1 MFQDNPLLAQ
11 LKQQLH
17 SQTPRVEG
25 VVKGTEKG
33 FGFLEVDGQK
43 SYFIPPPYMKKVMH
57 GDRIIATLHT
67 EKEREIAEPETL
79 VEPFLSRF
87 VGRVQKRDDRL
98 SIVPDHPLLKDAIPC
113 RPVRELTH
121 NFQAGDWAVAEMRRH
136 PLKGDRGFNADL
148 THFITEGEDHFAP
161 WWVTLARHNLEKE
174 APEMQAL
181 SEPDAALVRED
192 LTALEFVTIDS
203 ASTEDMDDAL
213 YVTDNGD
220 GSLQLTIAIADPTAY
235 VEQGSKLDDIA
246 RVRAFTNYLP
256 GFNIP
261 MLPRDLSDNLCSLCP
276 NERRQVLACRV
287 TIAADGALG
296 DDIQFF
302 AAEIESKAKLVYDE
316 VSDWLDGIA
325 GWQPPSDAIAQQ
337 ITLLKRVCDARNAW
351 RHQHALVFKDRPDYR
366 FVLGEKGDVLEIVT
380 EQRRSA
386 NRIVEECMIAA
397 NVCAAIVLRDRL
409 GFGVYNVHTGFDPAL
424 VEQAVTVLQA
434 NGVEA
439 EAEKL
444 LTLDGFCE
452 LRRHLDAQ
460 PTQFLDSRIRRFQT
474 FAEISTTPGPHFGL
488 GLEAYATWTSPIRKY
503 GDMVNHRLLKAIIN
517 QQPAEKPQDDVTV
530 QLAERRRLNRMAE
543 RDVGDW
549 LYARFL
555 QDKAGTDTRFNAEII
570 DVTRGGLRVRLL
582 DNGAVAFIPAPFIH
596 AVRDE
601 MQCSQETGTVQ
612 IKGEVVYRQSDTL
625 QVTIAEVRM
634 ETRSVIARPQRL
646 SAGFTQ
652 QWQHRQRSQRSH
664 HQIDGGRQ
672 QRTAQRDRLRSD
684 VLGEAAEDRH
694 PEAVDQRKPQRTNAL
709 REQLRNHQHGRHRT
723 ERGQPDQHRDDQQ
736 QHRRMRHR
744 AQPPKRRQGHD
755 QNRDPRPAD
764 QRQTAVTIAPVPDQ
778 QTAAEGDEP
787 RQ

>member
-57 GDRIIATLHT
+57 GDRVSATLHT
-67 EKEREIAEPETL
+67 EKDREIAEPETL
-79 VEPFLSRF
+79 IEPFLSRF

-98 SIVPDHPLLKDAIPC
+98 SIVPDHPLLKDAIQC
-113 RPVRELTH
+113 RPARGLNH
-121 NFQAGDWAVAEMRRH
+121 NFQAGDWAVAEMCRH

-148 THFITEGEDHFAP
+148 TQFITDGEDHLAP

-174 APEMQAL
+174 APEMIAI
-181 SEPDAALVRED
+181 SEPDASLPRED
-192 LTALEFVTIDS
+192 LTALNFVTIDS

-213 YVTDNGD
+213 FVQDNGD

-235 VEQGSKLDDIA
+235 VEQGSPLDEIA
-246 RVRAFTNYLP
+246 RKRAFTNYLP

-261 MLPRDLSDNLCSLCP
+261 MLPRDLSDNLCSLRP
-276 NERRQVLACRV
+276 NQRRPVLACRV
-287 TIAADGALG
+287 TIGADGALA
-296 DDIQFF
+296 DDIRFF

-316 VSDWLDGIA
+316 VSDWLEGIA
-325 GWQPPSDAIAQQ
+325 GWQPSSDDIAQQ
-337 ITLLKRVCDARNAW
+337 ITLLKRVCDVRNSW

-366 FVLGEKGDVLEIVT
+366 FVLGEKGEVLEIVT

-386 NRIVEECMIAA
+386 NRIVEECMIAS

-409 GFGVYNVHTGFDPAL
+409 GFGIYNVHTGFDPLL

-439 EAEKL
+439 DAEKL
-444 LTLDGFCE
+444 LTLEGFCE
-452 LRRHLDAQ
+452 LRRHLDSQ
-460 PTQFLDSRIRRFQT
+460 PTQFLDSRIRRSQT
-474 FAEISTTPGPHFGL
+474 YAEISTTPGPHYGL

-503 GDMVNHRLLKAIIN
+503 GDMVNHRLLKAIIAE
-517 QQPAEKPQDDVTV
+517 QSAEKPQDEVTV

-549 LYARFL
+549 LYARYL
-555 QDKAGTDTRFNAEII
+555 KDKAGTDERFNAEII

-601 MQCSQETGTVQ
+601 MVCSQETGTVQ
-612 IKGEVVYRQSDTL
+612 IKGEVVYRQGDNL

-634 ETRSVIARPQRL
+634 ETRSVIARP
-646 SAGFTQ
+646 
-652 QWQHRQRSQRSH
+652 
-664 HQIDGGRQ
+664 
-672 QRTAQRDRLRSD
+672 
-684 VLGEAAEDRH
+684 AA
-694 PEAVDQRKPQRTNAL
+694 
-709 REQLRNHQHGRHRT
+709 
-723 ERGQPDQHRDDQQ
+723 
-736 QHRRMRHR
+736 
-744 AQPPKRRQGHD
+744 
-755 QNRDPRPAD
+755 
-764 QRQTAVTIAPVPDQ
+764 
-778 QTAAEGDEP
+778 
-787 RQ
+787 

>member
-98 SIVPDHPLLKDAIPC
+98 SIVPDHPLLKEAIPC

-148 THFITEGEDHFAP
+148 TQFITDGEDHFAP

-174 APEMQAL
+174 APEMLAL
-181 SEPDAALVRED
+181 SEPAAASARED

-261 MLPRDLSDNLCSLCP
+261 MLPRDLSDNLCSLRP

-296 DDIQFF
+296 EDIQFF

-316 VSDWLDGIA
+316 VSDWLEGIA

-337 ITLLKRVCDARNAW
+337 VALLKRVCDARNAW

-439 EAEKL
+439 EADKL

-530 QLAERRRLNRMAE
+530 HDGEVLGIVTQEGQTIVSSQSAPTILVMADVDTMMVHTRISENDILQVKTGQPLWFYVAADPRRRYEGAMGAIQQAPAE
-543 RDVGDW
+543 A
-549 LYARFL
+549 LE
-555 QDKAGTDTRFNAEII
+555 TDP
-570 DVTRGGLRVRLL
+570 L
-582 DNGAVAFIPAPFIH
+582 
-596 AVRDE
+596 
-601 MQCSQETGTVQ
+601 
-612 IKGEVVYRQSDTL
+612 
-625 QVTIAEVRM
+625 
-634 ETRSVIARPQRL
+634 
-646 SAGFTQ
+646 
-652 QWQHRQRSQRSH
+652 
-664 HQIDGGRQ
+664 GRN
-672 QRTAQRDRLRSD
+672 SS
-684 VLGEAAEDRH
+684 
-694 PEAVDQRKPQRTNAL
+694 
-709 REQLRNHQHGRHRT
+709 
-723 ERGQPDQHRDDQQ
+723 
-736 QHRRMRHR
+736 
-744 AQPPKRRQGHD
+744 
-755 QNRDPRPAD
+755 
-764 QRQTAVTIAPVPDQ
+764 Q
-778 QTAAEGDEP
+778 QTAAVYYNGVFAVANGERRLRTSMTAQVFIMTERAQGVVRVPMAALGAALDEGSYQVKVLEGGQTVVRRVRIGTRDRRYAEVLEGLNAGEQVLLEQQP
-787 RQ
+787 DVEEGADVS